1 MKRIVIN
8 VAIGAIMLLLISEAT
23 TVQALEQKTAYP
35 HVIACEVKGVWHFA
49 YLDRVE
55 ADGRAIYITPSG
67 QGATV
72 PKGGTVGRGG
82 AMAGTCAGKTLK
94 ELVASGQAHFIR
106 D

>member
-1 MKRIVIN
+1 MTMKRIVIN

-55 ADGRAIYITPSG
+55 ADGPHPFRERRVRAGLPPG
-67 QGATV
+67 V
-72 PKGGTVGRGG
+72 GG
-82 AMAGTCAGKTLK
+82 LW
-94 ELVASGQAHFIR
+94 
-106 D
+106 